1 MATTPIIPFFA
12 GSFGGWEL
20 MLLIAVCLI
29 LFSARKLPEMSKRLR
44 EGIDEFL
51 KATLEV
57 NREMAG
63 ALGMVKEKSEEKKQ
77 SRSDEFLLWLAQGF
91 DVGRIPWAPG
101 TFGSLVGLVWFAVLL
116 VPGSLVIYLAGIAVS
131 ISVSVL
137 VCTAAERIL
146 GETDPGSVVLDEII
160 ALPICFLP
168 WVVCEYTRLGAMPA
182 AETFFTGKAL
192 LGSAGIFLL
201 FRVFDITKPWPV
213 RQSQSLP
220 GGLGVTID
228 DCLAAGYVALVS
240 LFVLSFEL

>member
-1 MATTPIIPFFA
+1 MATTPILLFFA
-12 GSFGGWEL
+12 DSFGGWEL
-20 MLLIAVCLI
+20 MLLMAVCLI
-29 LFSARKLPEMSKRLR
+29 LFGAKKLPEVSKGLR

-51 KATLEV
+51 KATREV
-57 NREMAG
+57 NREMAD
-63 ALGMVKEKSEEKKQ
+63 ALGLERKDSDEKKPG
-77 SRSDEFLLWLAQGF
+77 RSDEFLLWLAQGF

-101 TFGSLVGLVWFAVLL
+101 TFGSLVGLLWFAVLL
-116 VPGSLVIYLAGIAVS
+116 VPGSLMIYLAGIVVS
-131 ISVSVL
+131 IAVSVL
-137 VCTAAERIL
+137 VCTEAERIL

-168 WVVCEYTRLGAMPA
+168 WVAQEYFRLGAMPP
-182 AETFFTGKAL
+182 AEVFFSGKAV

-220 GGLGVTID
+220 AGFGVTID

-240 LFVLSFEL
+240 LLVLS